1 MGQNHVSNTVAE
13 GIRLAPKRTAFARKD
28 LLESNGIV
36 TLDLNP
42 VFAKQEGAV
51 SMWDTP
57 REGEGIIHA
66 ITDYPWPFVA
76 EVFDRVFCFH
86 RIERVPPW
94 EVMSVMN
101 ECWRVLR
108 PKGALILSVAYAG
121 SPSCRQDPT
130 FVKGWTENTAK
141 YFAYTEPAWQ
151 IYKPSPWTIEA
162 NAWNETQNLE
172 IVLRKLVLP
181 PASSVEGQRAGEPG
195 A

>member
-1 MGQNHVSNTVAE
+1 MSVTQ
-13 GIRLAPKRTAFARKD
+13 APYLRKD
-28 LLESNGIV
+28 LLGSNGIV

-42 VFAKQEGAV
+42 LFARQEGAV
-51 SMWDTP
+51 GMWDTA
-57 REGEGIIHA
+57 REGVQVAHIL
-66 ITDYPWPFVA
+66 TVTPWPFA
-76 EVFDRVFCFH
+76 DDLFDRIFCFH

-94 EVMSVMN
+94 QIVAVMD

-121 SPSCRQDPT
+121 SGSCRQDPT

-151 IYKPSPWTIEA
+151 IYQPKPWTIEA
-162 NAWNETQNLE
+162 NAWNESQNLE

-181 PASSVEGQRAGEPG
+181 PA
-195 A
+195 